1 MILLVSQETPQPAH
15 VPAEQGLGLLLARV
29 CRSHRN
35 LVATALSRISVSVG
49 QDHVVHRLAV
59 AEGITQSELA
69 DALCVDTSTVAKT
82 LARLQRDGIVER
94 RPDPADGRISRV
106 HLTEHG
112 RTLVRP
118 VLEIWNDAERRLVK
132 DLSEAERLLLR
143 RLLRQLQSNLG

>member
-15 VPAEQGLGLLLARV
+15 VPAEQGLGLAQV

-69 DALCVDTSTVAKT
+69 EALCVDTSTVAKT

-94 RPDPADGRISRV
+94 RPDPADGRI
-106 HLTEHG
+106 
-112 RTLVRP
+112 
-118 VLEIWNDAERRLVK
+118 
-132 DLSEAERLLLR
+132 
-143 RLLRQLQSNLG
+143 